1 MREELSQ
8 EGGPQAAEKK
18 DEKAVGKEKADE
30 DSIHDLLEVYF
41 FSEGSSNK
49 VSLLREKI
57 QVLKR
62 LLIFSIVQR
71 KIREEL
77 TAMRRFLQARKNEKS
92 MISLQWKV
100 FEEKRRRGLK
110 GKKLL
115 LEERLRRKLE
125 V

>member
-30 DSIHDLLEVYF
+30 DSIHDLLEVCL
-41 FSEGSSNK
+41 FSEGSSK